1 MVSKKPSEAEEEY
14 IAREEAEKKRR
25 LAIAQTKSLADADRE
40 RLKELHHMRCPRC
53 GMALSKLALHGVE
66 VARCFDCHGIFIG
79 EADIKKL
86 VGEEGYWSRVM
97 QFFARKEYAKDT
109 PS

>member
-1 MVSKKPSEAEEEY
+1 MGNKKPSEAEEEY
-14 IAREEAEKKRR
+14 MAREEAEKKRR
-25 LAIAQTKSLADADRE
+25 LSIAKTKTLATEDRE

-79 EADIKKL
+79 ESDIKKL

-97 QFFARKEYAKDT
+97 QFFARKEYAEGNE
-109 PS
+109 P

>member
-14 IAREEAEKKRR
+14 MAREEAEKKRR
-25 LAIAQTKSLADADRE
+25 LAISHSKTLADADRD
-40 RLKELHHMRCPRC
+40 RLKQLHHMRCPRC
-53 GMALSKLALHGVE
+53 GMALSNLSLHGVD

-86 VGEEGYWSRVM
+86 VGEEGYLSRVM
-97 QFFARKEYAKDT
+97 HFFARKEYGQSRE
-109 PS
+109 P